1 MYGWAYADK
10 GALVGFSELLSKAE
24 TAGIAADL
32 ADVVAAD
39 VVLADV
45 VLADVVPADVDTEA
59 VVGVA
64 AGCVVLDAG
73 GVDGAALVDA
83 AGAAGAAG
91 VAGVAGVNE
100 DVLGVVTVSVCLVL
114 WLLRFSSSL

>member
-59 VVGVA
+59 VVGAA

-73 GVDGAALVDA
+73 GVDGAALVD
-83 AGAAGAAG
+83 AAG